1 MKKIIAVIL
10 SVVAVMSFMLIP
22 ANAEEK
28 TVKDIWVI
36 KQPDKMEYFV
46 GEKFDLTGIQIGVA
60 YSDGTYETVE
70 SGIQTNTEV
79 FDHKGTY
86 YVEISYMGEPEIMTV
101 KVDYTMWQKV
111 LTIILFLGSF
121 FGISAKNIIEW
132 F

>member
-1 MKKIIAVIL
+1 MKKIIAIIL

-28 TVKDIWVI
+28 TVNDIWVI

-86 YVEISYMGEPEIMTV
+86 YVEISYMGEPEIMTI
-101 KVDYTMWQKV
+101 KVDYTLWQKV